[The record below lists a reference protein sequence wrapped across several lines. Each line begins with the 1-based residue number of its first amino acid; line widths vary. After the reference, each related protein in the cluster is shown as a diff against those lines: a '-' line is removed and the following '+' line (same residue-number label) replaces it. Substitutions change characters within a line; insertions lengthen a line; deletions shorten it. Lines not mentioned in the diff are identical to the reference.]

1 MSSGT
6 ALSKKRGALAPRD
19 TNGTPLQCA
28 DRRGRK
34 PAEQTSDDIVG
45 HDGGDQHCHD
55 AEPDHEHAEKA
66 KENRSR
72 DGGKERN
79 KYRECERTRHAGGD
93 TADCV
98 AHRQILTRLYFK
110 SLPSEL
116 GIFMI
121 IDSILLRRYAT
132 ILSTDAYCVLFH
144 RPIGHP
150 N

>member
-6 ALSKKRGALAPRD
+6 APSDRGALAPRD
-19 TNGTPLQCA
+19 ANGTPLQWA
-28 DRRGRK
+28 DRRRRE

-45 HDGGDQHCHD
+45 HD

-66 KENRSR
+66 KEDRSR
-72 DGGKERN
+72 DCGKDRN
-79 KYRECERTRHAGGD
+79 QYRERQRTRHGGGD

-98 AHRQILTRLYFK
+98 AHRQILTRLDFK

-121 IDSILLRRYAT
+121 VDSILLRRYAT
-132 ILSTDAYCVLFH
+132 ILSTDAWGSTAARGLPFH
-144 RPIGHP
+144 WPIGHP